1 MTAMEEDVL
10 SALVNLGYQRAAAER
25 ALASST
31 RNEEKDATF
40 EAMFRNTLA
49 ALAK

>member
-1 MTAMEEDVL
+1 MEEDVL
-10 SALVNLGYQRAAAER
+10 SALVNLGYQRAAAEH
-25 ALASST
+25 ALEST
-31 RNEEKDATF
+31 AKDGEKNATF